1 MKIIISLLLA
11 VTLIGCT
18 SIKHSLFD
26 FGVGVERSLSDL
38 ERKQL
43 NVGGYQWVYLESQ
56 DSVQDKPVVILL
68 HGFAAEKDN
77 WTRMARFLEGYHIIA
92 PDLPG
97 HGETTYLKDDFY
109 GFDQQSLR
117 LAEFINALGLT
128 QFHLV
133 GNSMGGAI
141 AALYAYRHPGFVSTL
156 SLIDAVGFYG
166 EEPSELQRLIEQN
179 KPNPLIVRSPED
191 MSRLM
196 SFAMEQVPFLPWPA
210 TDVLADRAMAREQAN
225 DQIFNHIYKES
236 ESARYSGGF
245 THIFEKLAMPT
256 YVLWGEQDRVL
267 HVSSV
272 DKFLEHTPKIQTDI
286 LPNVGH
292 APMLEVP
299 EITAGLLQS
308 FWVLSE
314 SASQVA
320 NHALPESP

>member
-1 MKIIISLLLA
+1 MKIIITLLFAIILA
-11 VTLIGCT
+11 GCT

-26 FGVGVERSLSDL
+26 MGVGVERSLSDL
-38 ERKQL
+38 ERKQVEV
-43 NVGGYQWVYLESQ
+43 NGYQWVYLESEEA
-56 DSVQDKPVVILL
+56 SNKPVVILL

-77 WTRMARFLEGYHIIA
+77 WTRMARFLDDFHVIA

-97 HGETTYLKDDFY
+97 HGESTYLKDDFY

-117 LAEFINALGLT
+117 LADFINALGLT

-141 AALYAYRHPGFVSTL
+141 AALYAYRHPNHVTTL

-166 EEPSELQRLIEQN
+166 DEPSELQLLVEQN
-179 KPNPLIVRSPED
+179 KPNPLIVRTPQD

-210 TDVLADRAMAREQAN
+210 IDVLADRAMAREQAN
-225 DQIFNHIYKES
+225 DQIFEHIYQES

-245 THIFEKLAMPT
+245 KHIFEKLSMPT
-256 YVLWGEQDRVL
+256 YVLWGEEDRVL

-272 DKFLEHTPKIQTDI
+272 DKFLEHTPKVQTDV

-299 EITAGLLQS
+299 EITAELLQA
-308 FWVLSE
+308 FWRLNDS
-314 SASQVA
+314 SAQMV
-320 NHALPESP
+320 NHALPE

>member
-1 MKIIISLLLA
+1 MKIIITLLFSVLLTA
-11 VTLIGCT
+11 CT
-18 SIKHSLFD
+18 TIKHSLFD
-26 FGVGVERSLSDL
+26 MGVGVERSLSNLD
-38 ERKQL
+38 RKEI
-43 NVGGYQWVYLESQ
+43 NINGYKWVYLESEGPRN
-56 DSVQDKPVVILL
+56 KPVVILL

-77 WTRMARFLEGYHIIA
+77 WTRMARFLGDYHVIA

-97 HGETTYLKDDFY
+97 HGESTYLQNDFY

-117 LAEFINALGLT
+117 LADFIDALGLT
-128 QFHLV
+128 HFHLV

-141 AALYAYRHPGFVSTL
+141 AALYAYRHPAQVSSL

-166 EEPSELQRLIEQN
+166 DEDSELQTLINNNQ
-179 KPNPLIVRSPED
+179 PNPLIVRSTED

-196 SFAMEQVPFLPWPA
+196 AFAMEQVPFLPWPA

-225 DQIFNHIYKES
+225 DQIFKHIHE
-236 ESARYSGGF
+236 EAETARYSGGF
-245 THIFEKLAMPT
+245 RYVFEKLTMPT

-272 DKFLEHTPKIQTDI
+272 EKFLEHTPQVQTEI

-299 EITAGLLQS
+299 EVTADLLQK
-308 FWVLSE
+308 FWQINVLNARIADHE
-314 SASQVA
+314 
-320 NHALPESP
+320 LPEYP

>member
-1 MKIIISLLLA
+1 MKIII
-11 VTLIGCT
+11 TLVLGVLVSACT
-18 SIKHSLFD
+18 TIKHSLFD
-26 FGVGVERSLSDL
+26 MGVGVERSLSDL
-38 ERKQL
+38 DRKEI
-43 NVGGYQWVYLESQ
+43 NVNGYNWVYLETDEAS
-56 DSVQDKPVVILL
+56 DKPVVILL

-77 WTRMARFLEGYHIIA
+77 WTRMARFLDNYHVIA

-97 HGETTYLKDDFY
+97 HGESTYLKNDFY

-117 LAEFINALGLT
+117 LADFINALGVKR
-128 QFHLV
+128 FHLV

-141 AALYAYRHPGFVSTL
+141 AALYAYRHPNQVLTL

-166 EEPSELQRLIEQN
+166 DEQSELQRRIEN
-179 KPNPLIVRSPED
+179 NEPNPLIVRSEED

-225 DQIFNHIYKES
+225 DQIFQHIYQEA
-236 ESARYSGGF
+236 ETARYSGGF
-245 THIFEKLAMPT
+245 NYVFEKLMMPT

-272 DKFLEHTPKIQTDI
+272 EKFLEHTPKVQTEI

-299 EITAGLLQS
+299 EMTADLLQN
-308 FWVLSE
+308 FWQLNVM
-314 SASQVA
+314 
-320 NHALPESP
+320 NHSVVDSTLPESP

>member
-1 MKIIISLLLA
+1 M
-11 VTLIGCT
+11 
-18 SIKHSLFD
+18 
-26 FGVGVERSLSDL
+26 GVSVERSLSDL
-38 ERKQL
+38 ERKQVEV
-43 NVGGYQWVYLESQ
+43 NGYQWVYLESEEA
-56 DSVQDKPVVILL
+56 SNKPVVILL

-77 WTRMARFLEGYHIIA
+77 WTRMARFLDGFHVIA

-117 LAEFINALGLT
+117 LADFISALGLT

-141 AALYAYRHPGFVSTL
+141 AALYAYRHPNHVTTL

-166 EEPSELQRLIEQN
+166 DEPSELQLLVEQN
-179 KPNPLIVRSPED
+179 KPNPLIVRTPQD

-196 SFAMEQVPFLPWPA
+196 SFAMEKVPFLPWPA

-225 DQIFNHIYKES
+225 DKIFEHIYQES

-245 THIFEKLAMPT
+245 KHIFEKLSMPT
-256 YVLWGEQDRVL
+256 YVLWGEEDRVL

-299 EITAGLLQS
+299 EITAELLQA
-308 FWVLSE
+308 FWRLNDS
-314 SASQVA
+314 SAQMV
-320 NHALPESP
+320 NHALPE